1 MESVI
6 DDNRLRDPPLSVS
19 MVDDSTPDSGSVP
32 IPLHSSERA
41 RLLVPY
47 EVAMRY
53 RFLPMNVLTSR
64 SGRLVTIAGDV
75 SHISRL
81 TPEIE
86 FALGERIRPIPYRGD
101 HLERD
106 IERAYLGSETRLFA
120 AAARAKGERDTIQT
134 RTIVDTG
141 HPQLR
146 DNSESGISS
155 FVASLVEFAIARG
168 ASDLHMAPMRDRV
181 LLGLRIGRE
190 MHYLTESLCERGVF
204 ERVSGRLKVLAGAN
218 PTIRTVPLDGS
229 FSVELATESVGIR
242 FSSLPTVFGER
253 IVLRISRGGAIH
265 PIEGLGFDQRTQHL
279 IEEYVVRGS
288 GLSLVVG
295 PTGSGK
301 TTSLYGII
309 RRLVDLGKVVLSI
322 EDPVERWMEGVSQT
336 SLNEQSGLTFG
347 AVAKA
352 ALRQGP
358 DVLVIGEIRDAES
371 AFTAMKMALS
381 GHLVLSTIHARCV
394 FEALERFSSLS
405 QCRVSEL
412 QGLSAIVAQRLIS
425 PLHTDAS
432 LEPTLLLATQT
443 LVMSP
448 EVQRLV
454 KNDSVGR
461 GEFYRSIQE
470 GLFLPFENYARR
482 WLEEGI
488 IGMEEYRNLVRL
500 DE

>member
-1 MESVI
+1 
-6 DDNRLRDPPLSVS
+6 
-19 MVDDSTPDSGSVP
+19 
-32 IPLHSSERA
+32 
-41 RLLVPY
+41 
-47 EVAMRY
+47 
-53 RFLPMNVLTSR
+53 
-64 SGRLVTIAGDV
+64 
-75 SHISRL
+75 
-81 TPEIE
+81 
-86 FALGERIRPIPYRGD
+86 
-101 HLERD
+101 
-106 IERAYLGSETRLFA
+106 
-120 AAARAKGERDTIQT
+120 
-134 RTIVDTG
+134 
-141 HPQLR
+141 
-146 DNSESGISS
+146 
-155 FVASLVEFAIARG
+155 
-168 ASDLHMAPMRDRV
+168 
-181 LLGLRIGRE
+181 

-229 FSVELATESVGIR
+229 FSVDLTTESVGIR

-253 IVLRISRGGAIH
+253 IVLRISRGGALN
-265 PIEGLGFDQRTQHL
+265 PVEGLGFDQRTQHL
-279 IEEYVVRGS
+279 IEEYIVKGS

-322 EDPVERWMEGVSQT
+322 EDPVERWIEGVSQT
-336 SLNEQSGLTFG
+336 SLNEQAGLTFG

-405 QCRVSEL
+405 GCKISEL
-412 QGLSAIVAQRLIS
+412 QGLSTIVAQRLIS
-425 PLHTDAS
+425 PLNQEPS
-432 LEPTLLLATQT
+432 IEPTLLLATQT
-443 LVMSP
+443 LVISP

-454 KNDSVGR
+454 KNDSIGR

-482 WLEEGI
+482 WLEEGVI
-488 IGMEEYRNLVRL
+488 CVEEYRGLVRL

>member
-1 MESVI
+1 MNFVNDRDRERDAPLGLMTVDES
-6 DDNRLRDPPLSVS
+6 
-19 MVDDSTPDSGSVP
+19 TEAASVP
-32 IPLHSSERA
+32 VSLHSSERA
-41 RLLVPY
+41 CLLVPY

-53 RFLPMNVLTSR
+53 RFLPMSILTSR
-64 SGRLVTIAGDV
+64 SGRHITIAGDV
-75 SHISRL
+75 AHISRI

-86 FALGERIRPIPYRGD
+86 FAIGERIRPIPYRGEQI
-101 HLERD
+101 ERD
-106 IERAYLGSETRLFA
+106 IERAYLGSEARLFA
-120 AAARAKGERDTIQT
+120 AAGRAKLERPRTQISSVLDTS
-134 RTIVDTG
+134 

-146 DNSESGISS
+146 DNSDSGISS

-168 ASDLHMAPMRDRV
+168 ASDLHLAPMRDRV
-181 LLGLRIGRE
+181 MLGLRIGRE

-229 FSVELATESVGIR
+229 FSVDLATESVGIR

-253 IVLRISRGGAIH
+253 IVLRISRGGALN
-265 PIEGLGFDQRTQHL
+265 PVEGLGFDQRTQHL
-279 IEEYVVRGS
+279 IEEYIVKGS

-322 EDPVERWMEGVSQT
+322 EDPVERWIEGVSQT
-336 SLNEQSGLTFG
+336 SLNEQAGLTFG

-405 QCRVSEL
+405 GCKISEL

-425 PLHTDAS
+425 PLNQEPS
-432 LEPTLLLATQT
+432 IEPTLLLATQT
-443 LVMSP
+443 LVISP

-454 KNDSVGR
+454 KNDSIGR

-482 WLEEGI
+482 WLEEGVI
-488 IGMEEYRNLVRL
+488 CVEEYRGLVRL